1 MEQDDDDDD
10 DTDDDTNV
18 EDKENEAVI
27 ESDDDDTRRKRQRDD
42 DVNYCED
49 DDTNSA
55 TLLEDAKTMSLLP
68 TKLRKILEWRD
79 GMTPGQFILQHNRD
93 KQKLVQRY
101 ISFCKVKY
109 DQTIQIDSA
118 RTALAKYFTRISES
132 RSYLG
137 CSSGDSVATAAAASD
152 GDSVVGGDS
161 VRGGGKTTGLAW
173 HVSLDD
179 LSSKDLKLF
188 LKHDGMSPS
197 VLLNSKSQDLIIQ
210 YKEFL
215 KIHNRRVPAYTTIKS
230 KISRFRNSV
239 KEASTTGTSPRASAS
254 VIAEGD
260 MLGGLSSELLTIYA
274 DEMLKL
280 AMENQSKKS
289 QQRVLPPKEI
299 PDEINLML
307 EQLIQKEYPLFDS
320 NKDERSAKIMSDV
333 IKTTWTTANDSLRR
347 LHRTLDDSSEEQ
359 VKLIL
364 RKICLKVCRQVQSV
378 FPKRA
383 TFQLMCSLAKRKKK
397 HFVNEAL
404 RALLVMSNQVGVP
417 LVEFLRQGR
426 TLAVRSHNPRG
437 SARPG
442 SRKFTFDYLENQV
455 HFNSFVSRMAASIYL
470 MTDELSSNSEYYFS
484 VSGRSCTH
492 KTKEYNIAMA
502 NCSFSERCLG
512 NVTETTSPKSV
523 SFDVEMMKYQAKPM
537 QGTHL
542 PHTFVHTL
550 WEYFRHLDYGVVL
563 FRTIF
568 KSFLTKVN
576 YDYKDIDARAFNMM
590 IEVSSELWQRQAFVL
605 MLHQLASLFPT
616 MEAIKSN
623 SHNIKD
629 LFDNRDTFVNL
640 LAQKYH
646 SLDVP
651 DIIVA
656 SYQCISQKI
665 GYKIDTRS
673 RHTSIADNYSIVCGA
688 VHAKWLFFKRQILI
702 LDQVKS
708 KSSAYRS
715 RAKTATKTAK
725 QPPTKKLKLSASTSN
740 SNQSWEDIPVP
751 APTSNTSVPT
761 IMPFLEQLLL
771 KPSRAVTATAPT
783 VTTASIVTAPIA
795 TSTAFDFNKYQAE
808 KYWPDKNHI
817 IDGEELRKTVI
828 SSLVLYSIFGLYKL
842 QVGSCEIYSAG
853 GGSSGLREVK
863 HGRETHLVNE
873 TSVYPSSAVRT
884 IPPTVPLFIDRN
896 NVLHVARAGSEMFN
910 SVSERKPIDIKILA
924 RMLMKHG
931 DPDKGRKEGNGR
943 IAEIG
948 IKNEHGSKTICGH
961 NFIEKIESP
970 EDRKHVLVTICAI
983 AQTVWESMKRMNS
996 SAGMPSLCDSKYRDY
1011 YPEQVRR
1018 YLTHM
1023 FSDEDKLP
1031 FAFNIPFEWIT
1042 LSIMLLH
1049 PFQNKCVD
1057 HFDSKNCLLYAYNRT
1072 GCMNFVLKDSE
1083 GNIYLVQVLLNF
1095 RAAIEKEE
1103 FPYADEVKACVAS
1116 IQAYRDLASKNYK
1129 EMIMDKYKGDT
1140 SERKMNFVYDS
1151 FDTKDFFLDDNI
1163 SYSEFYLTVNGLPED
1178 IPFPALKVFIP
1189 FSRPLSLSSFV
1200 SVMYSKKSFLSWD
1213 MALELCFMASFL
1225 NSPFNF
1231 YYIIGNMTKDDL
1243 EQNDNHPLLFFLNQS
1258 SKLFG
1263 CFGGAEPRYSPT
1275 GLAPEDLL
1283 HLFGNDNCVTLNK
1296 VLGLLCGHVNWIDS
1310 QKGKTTAQEIPFESL
1325 EKQYNTLSEDVR
1337 NTVKN
1342 RNGAVCTGKAIE
1354 FGVFRAQIF
1363 TTLITTM
1370 SLCLPGKHL
1379 HQLMIPLGQQASA
1392 KQLED
1397 ALKYKP
1403 DHVRSGKNPMKKKH
1417 FDQAMN
1423 YIATHFL
1430 IAYYC
1435 RNFIESALCEGKSG
1449 RINEER
1455 NSIFPKGSS
1464 LHEINSDGV
1473 PILKNYGK
1481 YEWDPMSPYN
1491 RILRHNIGYK
1501 ISLDGCLEEFLEEI
1515 PDMTNN
1521 VEA

>member
-1 MEQDDDDDD
+1 
-10 DTDDDTNV
+10 
-18 EDKENEAVI
+18 
-27 ESDDDDTRRKRQRDD
+27 
-42 DVNYCED
+42 
-49 DDTNSA
+49 
-55 TLLEDAKTMSLLP
+55 
-68 TKLRKILEWRD
+68 
-79 GMTPGQFILQHNRD
+79 
-93 KQKLVQRY
+93 
-101 ISFCKVKY
+101 
-109 DQTIQIDSA
+109 
-118 RTALAKYFTRISES
+118 
-132 RSYLG
+132 
-137 CSSGDSVATAAAASD
+137 
-152 GDSVVGGDS
+152 
-161 VRGGGKTTGLAW
+161 
-173 HVSLDD
+173 
-179 LSSKDLKLF
+179 
-188 LKHDGMSPS
+188 
-197 VLLNSKSQDLIIQ
+197 
-210 YKEFL
+210 
-215 KIHNRRVPAYTTIKS
+215 
-230 KISRFRNSV
+230 
-239 KEASTTGTSPRASAS
+239 
-254 VIAEGD
+254 
-260 MLGGLSSELLTIYA
+260 
-274 DEMLKL
+274 
-280 AMENQSKKS
+280 
-289 QQRVLPPKEI
+289 
-299 PDEINLML
+299 
-307 EQLIQKEYPLFDS
+307 
-320 NKDERSAKIMSDV
+320 
-333 IKTTWTTANDSLRR
+333 
-347 LHRTLDDSSEEQ
+347 
-359 VKLIL
+359 
-364 RKICLKVCRQVQSV
+364 
-378 FPKRA
+378 
-383 TFQLMCSLAKRKKK
+383 
-397 HFVNEAL
+397 
-404 RALLVMSNQVGVP
+404 
-417 LVEFLRQGR
+417 
-426 TLAVRSHNPRG
+426 
-437 SARPG
+437 
-442 SRKFTFDYLENQV
+442 
-455 HFNSFVSRMAASIYL
+455 
-470 MTDELSSNSEYYFS
+470 
-484 VSGRSCTH
+484 
-492 KTKEYNIAMA
+492 
-502 NCSFSERCLG
+502 
-512 NVTETTSPKSV
+512 
-523 SFDVEMMKYQAKPM
+523 MKYQAKPM

-550 WEYFRHLDYGVVL
+550 WEYFRHLDYGVAL
-563 FRTIF
+563 FWTIF
-568 KSFLTKVN
+568 KSVLTRDN
-576 YDYKDIDARAFNMM
+576 YDYKDIDAQAFCIM
-590 IEVSSELWQRQAFVL
+590 IEVSTELWQRQAFVS
-605 MLHQLASLFPT
+605 MMNQLAMLFPS
-616 MEAIKSN
+616 MDVIKRN
-623 SHNIKD
+623 SHDMKD
-629 LFDNRDTFVNL
+629 LFNSRASDRFVKL
-640 LAQKYH
+640 LHEKTL
-646 SLDVP
+646 SLNVTGV
-651 DIIVA
+651 IVQ
-656 SYQCISQKI
+656 SYRRVSKKI
-665 GYKIDTRS
+665 GHKIDTRS
-673 RHTSIADNYSIVCGA
+673 RNTSKADDYLIVCGA
-688 VHAKWLFFKRQILI
+688 VHAKWLCFSKQTEI
-702 LDQVKS
+702 LDRVKS
-708 KSSAYRS
+708 KSRAYRS
-715 RAKTATKTAK
+715 RATSATKTVK
-725 QPPTKKLKLSASTSN
+725 QPQTKKLKLSASTLN
-740 SNQSWEDIPVP
+740 SNQSRQDIPLP
-751 APTSNTSVPT
+751 DAPSNTSVPK
-761 IMPFLEQLLL
+761 IMLFSEQLLL
-771 KPSRAVTATAPT
+771 KPSSAAMA
-783 VTTASIVTAPIA
+783 TAPIA
-795 TSTAFDFNKYQAE
+795 TTAPLATTLDTTTASTAFDFNKYQAE
-808 KYWPDKNHI
+808 EYWPDKNHI
-817 IDGEELRKTVI
+817 IDGEELRKLVI
-828 SSLVLYSIFGLYKL
+828 SSLVLYSIYGLYKL

-853 GGSSGLREVK
+853 GGLSGLSEVK
-863 HGRETHLVNE
+863 HGRETHLVKD

-884 IPPTVPLFIDRN
+884 IPPNVPLFIDPD
-896 NVLHVARAGSEMFN
+896 NVLHVTRAGSEMFN

-948 IKNEHGSKTICGH
+948 IKVEHGSKTLCGDS
-961 NFIEKIESP
+961 FIQQIESL
-970 EDRKHVLVTICAI
+970 EDPKRVLVTISAV

-1103 FPYADEVKACVAS
+1103 FPYADEVKACVDS

-1423 YIATHFL
+1423 YIATQFL

-1435 RNFIESALCEGKSG
+1435 CNFIESALCEGKSG

-1455 NSIFPKGSS
+1455 NSIFPKGLS
-1464 LHEINSDGV
+1464 LHDIDSCGV

-1481 YEWDPMSPYN
+1481 YEWDPMSAYY
-1491 RILRHNIGYK
+1491 RILQHDVGYK
-1501 ISLDGCLEEFLEEI
+1501 ISLDGCLEEI
-1515 PDMTNN
+1515 PDITNN